1 MIKKL
6 LLGLTIAFTTL
17 SVNAQ
22 SEYVLQFDNTT
33 ENQSIKYSDD
43 ATTSMMD
50 GATDYTIEMW
60 VKPNDN
66 SVSSDVWV
74 GMRNMARLT
83 FWSNNRFYFT
93 HKDNSTGTV
102 SNTFYNSVN
111 DAITL
116 NEWNHV
122 AVVCNS
128 TDGANGSIKLY
139 VNGVDVTASAYDANP
154 LVGGDA
160 NNDVFVSYGGG
171 DYSNMMA
178 REVRIKKVAVDPADF
193 NTNLSDDNYITDA
206 DTAVLFNFAEGTGL
220 TTVNSA
226 SGIDANFGYGGSH
239 YPTWVLLSETVA
251 SVQNN
256 NLTDFSVY
264 PNPANNIVNIQSNDT
279 VKNISIFNILGKM
292 VYNQNDIN
300 SVNLSNF
307 NSGIYLI
314 KVETEK
320 GIGTRKLVIK

>member
-6 LLGLTIAFTTL
+6 LFGLTVAFMAIN

-22 SEYVLQFDNTT
+22 SEYVLKFDTTT
-33 ENQSIKYSDD
+33 ENQSIKYTDD

-66 SVSSDVWV
+66 SASGDVWV

-102 SNTFYNSVN
+102 ANTFYNSTN
-111 DAITL
+111 DAITV

-139 VNGVDVTASAYDANP
+139 VNGVDVTASAYDAKP

-178 REVRIKKVAVDPADF
+178 REVRIKKTAVDAADF
-193 NTNLSDDNYITDA
+193 HINIADDNYVTDA
-206 DTAVLFNFAEGTGL
+206 DTAVLFNFAEGAGL
-220 TTVNSA
+220 TTENAA
-226 SGIDANFGYGGSH
+226 SGSIANFGFGGAH
-239 YPTWVLLSETVA
+239 YPTWVLLSTTVA
-251 SVQNN
+251 AVNSN
-256 NLTDFSVY
+256 NLINFNVY
-264 PNPANNIVNIQSNDT
+264 PNPANDIVNIQTEDSI
-279 VKNISIFNILGKM
+279 KNVSIYNILGKL
-292 VYNQNDIN
+292 VFSDNKETLNT
-300 SVNLSNF
+300 SNLNA
-307 NSGIYLI
+307 GIYLI
-314 KVETEK
+314 KVTTDK
-320 GIGTRKLVIK
+320 GIGTSKLVIK